1 MYTTKKLIPATI
13 GVAGLALTSLVA
25 LGGAPASA
33 VATCQL
39 SVNSIKVLNLQDNNA
54 NDEVFAKLGNS
65 KTPVLSYALNQRRT
79 NIGTET
85 FQGSIDLKVFEK
97 DANNVTRVGSINN
110 IPCVNNP
117 GTLTDLAGGGGIYR
131 VVWSVA

>member
-1 MYTTKKLIPATI
+1 M
-13 GVAGLALTSLVA
+13 
-25 LGGAPASA
+25 
-33 VATCQL
+33 
-39 SVNSIKVLNLQDNNA
+39 LNLQDA
-54 NDEVFAKLGNS
+54 NGRRGLRQAGEN
-65 KTPVLSYALNQRRT
+65 KTPVLSYALNTKRN
-79 NIGTET
+79 NIGTEM

-117 GTLTDLAGGGGIYR
+117 GQITDLGGGGGIYR